1 MARSGPPGL
10 SARVVVAVLLAQ
22 AVLVTGIIVAVVDGL
37 PLGGGD
43 DGGSAR
49 PEAARARAAVPRPT
63 VDRFDSAR
71 AMGLLREQVRRGP
84 RPAGS
89 RALRRLAVT
98 LRAALP
104 AGRFEAVPG
113 HPGLRNVVGVLPGRR
128 PAALVAAHYDTQP
141 LPRGFVGAND
151 GAAGTAAVVELA
163 RALAAE
169 PAPPGA
175 REVRFVLFDG
185 EELPAARSS
194 SADFARHALRGS
206 KAYARAHAAEI
217 GRMVLLDYVAGR
229 GVRLPREGTSSRG
242 LWERLRA
249 AAARVGAGA
258 VFPPRRQLA
267 IVDDH
272 TPFLRAGVPAID
284 LIDWSYPARNTL
296 RDRLDQ
302 VSERSLDAVG
312 ESVLELL
319 RVLRR
324 G

>member
-1 MARSGPPGL
+1 MA
-10 SARVVVAVLLAQ
+10 
-22 AVLVTGIIVAVVDGL
+22 
-37 PLGGGD
+37 
-43 DGGSAR
+43 
-49 PEAARARAAVPRPT
+49 
-63 VDRFDSAR
+63 
-71 AMGLLREQVRRGP
+71 LLRAQVRLGP

-89 RALRRLAVT
+89 TVLRRLAVD

-113 HPGLRNVVGVLPGRR
+113 SDPARPLRNVVGVLPGRGR
-128 PAALVAAHYDTQP
+128 AVLVGAHYDTQP
-141 LPRGFVGAND
+141 VPRGFVGAND

-163 RALAAE
+163 RALEAE

-185 EELPAARSS
+185 EELPAARANSG
-194 SADFARHALRGS
+194 DFARYALRGS
-206 KAYARAHAAEI
+206 KAYARAHAGEV
-217 GRMVLLDYVAGR
+217 GQMVLLDYIAGR
-229 GVRLPREGTSSRG
+229 GVRLPREGTSDRR
-242 LWERLRA
+242 LWARLRR

-258 VFPPRRQLA
+258 VFPASRQLSV
-267 IVDDH
+267 VDDH
-272 TPFLRAGVPAID
+272 TPFLRAGVPAVD

-319 RVLRR
+319 RRLRR